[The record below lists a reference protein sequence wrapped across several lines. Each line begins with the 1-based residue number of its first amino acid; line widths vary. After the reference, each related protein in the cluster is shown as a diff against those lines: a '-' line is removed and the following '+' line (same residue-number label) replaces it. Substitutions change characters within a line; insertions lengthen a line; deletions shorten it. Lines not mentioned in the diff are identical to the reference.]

1 MNTHIL
7 SLFLG
12 VLGII
17 GTATLVTI
25 AGIVMWQYRGTR
37 LWSFRWQ
44 LRCSGRGLDMD
55 LFDRRFQDCKL
66 VAALCSWP

>member
-1 MNTHIL
+1 MEL
-7 SLFLG
+7 SLALAELAFD
-12 VLGII
+12 
-17 GTATLVTI
+17 ATVGRRVPLLSSN
-25 AGIVMWQYRGTR
+25 GG
-37 LWSFRWQ
+37 Q